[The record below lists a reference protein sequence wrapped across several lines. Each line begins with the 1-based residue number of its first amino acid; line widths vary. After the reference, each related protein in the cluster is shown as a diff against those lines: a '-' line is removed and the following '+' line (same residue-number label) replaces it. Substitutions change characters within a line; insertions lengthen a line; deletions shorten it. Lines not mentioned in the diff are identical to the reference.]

1 MTPRAR
7 RATREDL
14 TSLAYLLQQ
23 AAGAVVLE
31 RGGHVFVHREFAP
44 PSTGSQ
50 LAAFVDDAAACVAL
64 GTVDEVVVGLAIATV
79 ETLRDSSVLARLH
92 LLWVE
97 PDAREVGLGEE
108 LLGLVT
114 DWARELGAAR
124 LDAYALPGNRETKNF
139 LESAG
144 FSARLIVMHRR
155 IGDR

>member
-1 MTPRAR
+1 M
-7 RATREDL
+7 
-14 TSLAYLLQQ
+14 
-23 AAGAVVLE
+23 
-31 RGGHVFVHREFAP
+31 
-44 PSTGSQ
+44 
-50 LAAFVDDAAACVAL
+50 AAFVDDAAACVAL

-92 LLWVE
+92 LLWVA